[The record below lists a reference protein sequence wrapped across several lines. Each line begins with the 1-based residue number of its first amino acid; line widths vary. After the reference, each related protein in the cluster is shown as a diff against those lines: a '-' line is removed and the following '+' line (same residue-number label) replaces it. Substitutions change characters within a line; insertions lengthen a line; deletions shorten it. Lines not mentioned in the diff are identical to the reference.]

1 MIPNFPRKRAKS
13 DPQFKN
19 TTNFLWIWLVFFP
32 PGPSHL
38 GKSPQEPPKRRR
50 RLAWN
55 RPRWM
60 RRSVDLE
67 DWFGWYKIH
76 LAARHQLGPR
86 AKKSSQKGNYG
97 LPTLNMFAHVI
108 AHPDFFL
115 ETLLDFGW
123 PRDFCNKIKQHS
135 KYLVPDWFF
144 GRYIWTFQKNILDW
158 NQKNK
163 TTSLPPRWGPWSS
176 MAFQVLCWIDVFRNS
191 GSSPPKLFNKESN
204 RQRLNNQSKNPWI
217 FPN

>member
-1 MIPNFPRKRAKS
+1 
-13 DPQFKN
+13 
-19 TTNFLWIWLVFFP
+19 
-32 PGPSHL
+32 
-38 GKSPQEPPKRRR
+38 
-50 RLAWN
+50 
-55 RPRWM
+55 M

-108 AHPDFFL
+108 AHPDFLL

-176 MAFQVLCWIDVFRNS
+176 MAFQVLCWIDVLEILGHHHLNCLTRNQTDKGLTIS
-191 GSSPPKLFNKESN
+191 QKIHGYFQNTIRVPNGWSLTN
-204 RQRLNNQSKNPWI
+204 RNLDSDHV
-217 FPN
+217 